1 MDNKTPAAAAAAN
14 SAMASSLAPTASV
27 DGGGNLFSWYGEAS
41 PRQKRAFWSC
51 KVGYMLDGMDTQMLS
66 FVIPTLVA
74 TWGIS
79 LADAGFIGTLT
90 LLASALG
97 GWAAGILSDRI
108 GRVRTLQLT
117 VVWFAV
123 FTGLCGLAQNY
134 EQLLA
139 ARALMGFGFGGEWT
153 AGAVL
158 IGEVIRAKDRGKA
171 VGLVQ
176 SGWAIGWGLTAI
188 LYSVLFSVLPAELA
202 WRALFLIGLL
212 PALLVVVIRR
222 YVKEP
227 DVYEKEKAA
236 QGNASDRPRFTEIFS
251 PKLLST
257 TVRAALLA
265 TGAQGGYYAITT
277 WLPTYLKTERHLTV
291 MGTGGYLAMIIFGS
305 WIGYLVS
312 SYLTDKLGRKPN
324 FILFAVGSMT
334 VAFGYTMLPLS
345 NGAMF
350 WLGFPLGFF
359 ASGIFS
365 GMGAFL
371 TELFPTRVRGSGQG
385 FCYNFGRAV
394 GALFPFLI
402 GALSKQYGLGASIG
416 IFAAAAYGV
425 LIIAAL
431 TLPETRGRELEAA
444 GT

>member
-14 SAMASSLAPTASV
+14 PAMASSIAPTASV
-27 DGGGNLFSWYGEAS
+27 DAGGNLFSWYGDAS

-97 GWAAGILSDRI
+97 GWAAGILSDRV

-134 EQLLA
+134 EQLLI

-158 IGEVIRAKDRGKA
+158 IGEVIRARDRGKA

-188 LYSVLFSVLPAELA
+188 LYSVLFSVMPAELA
-202 WRALFLIGLL
+202 WRALFLVGLL

-236 QGNASDRPRFTEIFS
+236 QGKASDRPRFTEIFS

-312 SYLTDKLGRKPN
+312 SYLTDRIGRKPN

-444 GT
+444 GR

>member
-14 SAMASSLAPTASV
+14 PAMVSSVAPTASV
-27 DGGGNLFSWYGEAS
+27 DAGGNLFSWYGDAS

-66 FVIPTLVA
+66 FVIPTLIA

-158 IGEVIRAKDRGKA
+158 IGEVMRAKDRGKA

-212 PALLVVVIRR
+212 PALLVVIIRR

-236 QGNASDRPRFTEIFS
+236 QGKASDRPRFTEIFS

-312 SYLTDKLGRKPN
+312 SYLTDRLGRKPN

-444 GT
+444 GM

>member
-1 MDNKTPAAAAAAN
+1 MESKTFAASAAEPA
-14 SAMASSLAPTASV
+14 SRERS
-27 DGGGNLFSWYGEAS
+27 GLFSWYADAQ
-41 PRQKRAFWSC
+41 PRERRAFWSC

-79 LADAGFIGTLT
+79 LADAGFIGTIT

-97 GWAAGILSDRI
+97 GWIAGILSDRI

-117 VVWFAV
+117 VMWFAV
-123 FTGLCGLAQNY
+123 FTALCGLAQNY
-134 EQLLA
+134 HQLVA

-158 IGEVIRAKDRGKA
+158 IGEVIRARDRGRA

-176 SGWAIGWGLTAI
+176 SGWAIGWGLCAL
-188 LYSVLFSVLPAELA
+188 LYALLFSVLPAEQA
-202 WRALFLIGLL
+202 WRALFLVGLA
-212 PALLVVVIRR
+212 PALLVVAIRR

-236 QGNASDRPRFTEIFS
+236 QAQVADAPSLTEIFA
-251 PKLLST
+251 PKLIT
-257 TVRAALLA
+257 TTLRAALLT

-277 WLPTYLKTERHLTV
+277 WLPTFLKTERHLTV

-305 WIGYLVS
+305 WVGYLTS
-312 SYLTDKLGRKPN
+312 AYLTDRLGRKPN
-324 FILFAVGSMT
+324 FILFAVGSM
-334 VAFGYTMLPLS
+334 VIAFAYTSLNLTNASML
-345 NGAMF
+345 

-385 FCYNFGRAV
+385 FCYNVGRAI

-402 GALSKQYGLGASIG
+402 GALSKQYGLGTSIG
-416 IFAAAAYGV
+416 IFAVAAYGV
-425 LIIAAL
+425 VIVAAL
-431 TLPETRGRELEAA
+431 TLPETRGRELDAA
-444 GT
+444 

>member
-1 MDNKTPAAAAAAN
+1 MESKTLAAPAAEP
-14 SAMASSLAPTASV
+14 ASRERS
-27 DGGGNLFSWYGEAS
+27 GLFSWYADAQ
-41 PRQKRAFWSC
+41 PRERRAFWSC

-79 LADAGFIGTLT
+79 LADAGFIGTIT

-97 GWAAGILSDRI
+97 GWIAGILSDRI

-117 VVWFAV
+117 VMWFAV
-123 FTGLCGLAQNY
+123 FTALCGLAQNY
-134 EQLLA
+134 HQLVA

-158 IGEVIRAKDRGKA
+158 IGEVIRARDRGRA

-176 SGWAIGWGLTAI
+176 SGWAIGWGLCAL
-188 LYSVLFSVLPAELA
+188 LYALLFSVLPAEQA
-202 WRALFLIGLL
+202 WRALFLVGLA
-212 PALLVVVIRR
+212 PALLVVAIRR

-236 QGNASDRPRFTEIFS
+236 QAQVADAPRLTEIFA
-251 PKLLST
+251 PKLIT
-257 TVRAALLA
+257 TTLRAALLT

-277 WLPTYLKTERHLTV
+277 WLPTFLKTERHLTV

-305 WIGYLVS
+305 WVGYLTS
-312 SYLTDKLGRKPN
+312 AYLTDRLGRKPN
-324 FILFAVGSMT
+324 FILFAVGSM
-334 VAFGYTMLPLS
+334 VIAFAYTSLNLTNASML
-345 NGAMF
+345 

-385 FCYNFGRAV
+385 FCYNVGRAI

-402 GALSKQYGLGASIG
+402 GALSKQYGLGTSIG
-416 IFAAAAYGV
+416 IFAVAAYGV
-425 LIIAAL
+425 VIVAAL
-431 TLPETRGRELEAA
+431 TLPETRGRELDAA
-444 GT
+444 

>member
-1 MDNKTPAAAAAAN
+1 MESKTLAAPAAEP
-14 SAMASSLAPTASV
+14 ASPERS
-27 DGGGNLFSWYGEAS
+27 GLFSWYGDAQ
-41 PRQKRAFWSC
+41 PRERRAFWSC

-79 LADAGFIGTLT
+79 FADAGFIGTVT

-97 GWAAGILSDRI
+97 GWIAGILSDRI

-117 VVWFAV
+117 VLWFAV
-123 FTGLCGLAQNY
+123 FTALCGLAQNY
-134 EQLLA
+134 HQLLA

-158 IGEVIRAKDRGKA
+158 IGEVIRARDRGKA

-176 SGWAIGWGLTAI
+176 SGWAIGWGLCAL
-188 LYSVLFSVLPAELA
+188 LYALLFSVLPAEQA
-202 WRALFLIGLL
+202 WRALFLVGLA
-212 PALLVVVIRR
+212 PALLVVAIRR

-236 QGNASDRPRFTEIFS
+236 QAQVADAPRLTEIFA
-251 PKLLST
+251 PKLIT
-257 TVRAALLA
+257 TTLRAALLT

-277 WLPTYLKTERHLTV
+277 WLPTFLKTERHLTV
-291 MGTGGYLAMIIFGS
+291 MGTGGYLAMIILGS
-305 WIGYLVS
+305 WVGYLTS
-312 SYLTDKLGRKPN
+312 AYLTDRLGRKPN
-324 FILFAVGSMT
+324 FILFAVGSMAI
-334 VAFGYTMLPLS
+334 AFAYTSLNLTNASML
-345 NGAMF
+345 

-385 FCYNFGRAV
+385 FCYNVGRAI

-402 GALSKQYGLGASIG
+402 GALSKQYGLGMSIG
-416 IFAAAAYGV
+416 IFAVAAYGV
-425 LIIAAL
+425 VIVAAL
-431 TLPETRGRELEAA
+431 TLPETRGRELDAA
-444 GT
+444 

>member
-1 MDNKTPAAAAAAN
+1 MNSKTAAAP
-14 SAMASSLAPTASV
+14 SADIERPGR
-27 DGGGNLFSWYGEAS
+27 GGMFAWYAEAE
-41 PRQKRAFWSC
+41 PRERRAFWSC
-51 KVGYMLDGMDTQMLS
+51 KTGYMLDGMDTQMLS

-90 LLASALG
+90 LLTSAAG
-97 GWAAGILSDRI
+97 GWLAGILSDRI
-108 GRVRTLQLT
+108 GRVRTLQIT
-117 VVWFAV
+117 VLWFAA

-134 EQLLA
+134 HQLLA

-158 IGEVIRAKDRGKA
+158 IGEVIRARDRGKA

-176 SGWAIGWGLTAI
+176 AGWAIGWGAAAL
-188 LYSVLFSVLPAELA
+188 LYAWIFSVLPAATA
-202 WRALFLIGLL
+202 WRALFLVGLV
-212 PALLVVVIRR
+212 PALLVLVIRR

-227 DVYEKEKAA
+227 DAYRRAKAM
-236 QGNASDRPRFTEIFS
+236 QESEGDKPSLVEIFS

-257 TVRAALLA
+257 TLRAALLT

-277 WLPTYLKTERHLTV
+277 WLPTFLKTERHLSV
-291 MGTGGYLAMIIFGS
+291 MGTGGYLATIIVGS
-305 WIGYLVS
+305 YVGYLS
-312 SYLTDKLGRKPN
+312 SAYLTDRLGRKPN
-324 FILFAVGSMT
+324 FILFAVGSMAI
-334 VAFGYTMLPLS
+334 AFAYTSLDLTNGSML
-345 NGAMF
+345 

-359 ASGIFS
+359 ASGIFA

-385 FCYNFGRAV
+385 FCYNVGRAV

-402 GALSKQYGLGASIG
+402 GALAKQYGLGTSIG
-416 IFAAAAYGV
+416 LFAVAAYGV
-425 LIIAAL
+425 LIVAAL
-431 TLPETRGRELEAA
+431 TLPETRGRELESA
-444 GT
+444 

>member
-1 MDNKTPAAAAAAN
+1 MDSKTLTAPPATDP
-14 SAMASSLAPTASV
+14 APAGR
-27 DGGGNLFSWYGEAS
+27 GGLFSWYSETG
-41 PRQKRAFWSC
+41 PRERRAFWSC

-97 GWAAGILSDRI
+97 GWIAGILSDRI

-117 VVWFAV
+117 VLWFAV

-134 EQLLA
+134 HQLLA

-158 IGEVIRAKDRGKA
+158 IGEVIRARDRGKA

-176 SGWAIGWGLTAI
+176 SGWAIGWGLSAL
-188 LYSVLFSVLPAELA
+188 LYALLFSALAPEYA
-202 WRALFLIGLL
+202 WRGLFLVGLL

-227 DVYEKEKAA
+227 DVYEKEKAVQA
-236 QGNASDRPRFTEIFS
+236 NVSDTPRLTEIFA
-251 PKLLST
+251 PALLST
-257 TVRAALLA
+257 TLRAALLT

-277 WLPTYLKTERHLTV
+277 WLPTFLKTERHLTV
-291 MGTGGYLAMIIFGS
+291 MGTGGYLATIIVGS
-305 WIGYLVS
+305 WVGYLAS
-312 SYLTDKLGRKPN
+312 AYLTDRLGRKPN
-324 FILFAVGSMT
+324 FILFALGSM
-334 VAFGYTMLPLS
+334 VIAFSYTSLNLTNTSML
-345 NGAMF
+345 

-385 FCYNFGRAV
+385 FCYNVGRAV

-402 GALSKQYGLGASIG
+402 GALSKHYGLGASIG
-416 IFAAAAYGV
+416 IFAVAAYGV
-425 LIIAAL
+425 LIVAAL
-431 TLPETRGRELEAA
+431 TLPETRGRELDAA
-444 GT
+444 

>member
-1 MDNKTPAAAAAAN
+1 MDSKT
-14 SAMASSLAPTASV
+14 LTASAADPA
-27 DGGGNLFSWYGEAS
+27 DGGRGGLFSWYAVAG
-41 PRQKRAFWSC
+41 PRERRAFWSC

-97 GWAAGILSDRI
+97 GWIAGILSDRI

-117 VVWFAV
+117 VLWFAV

-134 EQLLA
+134 HQLLA

-158 IGEVIRAKDRGKA
+158 IGEVIRARDRGKA

-176 SGWAIGWGLTAI
+176 SGWAIGWGLSAL
-188 LYSVLFSVLPAELA
+188 LYALLFSVLSAEYA
-202 WRALFLIGLL
+202 WRGLFLVGLL

-227 DVYEKEKAA
+227 DVYEKEKAVQA
-236 QGNASDRPRFTEIFS
+236 DVSDTPRLTEIFA
-251 PKLLST
+251 PKLLT
-257 TVRAALLA
+257 TTLRAALLT

-277 WLPTYLKTERHLTV
+277 WLPTFLKTERHLTV
-291 MGTGGYLAMIIFGS
+291 MGTGGYLATIIVGS
-305 WIGYLVS
+305 WVGYLTS
-312 SYLTDKLGRKPN
+312 AYLTDRLGRKPN
-324 FILFAVGSMT
+324 FILFALGSM
-334 VAFGYTMLPLS
+334 VIAFAYTSLNLTNASML
-345 NGAMF
+345 

-385 FCYNFGRAV
+385 FCYNVGRAV

-402 GALSKQYGLGASIG
+402 GALSKHYGLGASIG
-416 IFAAAAYGV
+416 IFAVAAYGV
-425 LIIAAL
+425 LIVAAL
-431 TLPETRGRELEAA
+431 TLPETRGRELDAA
-444 GT
+444 

>member
-1 MDNKTPAAAAAAN
+1 MDSKTLTAPAADPA
-14 SAMASSLAPTASV
+14 SAGRS
-27 DGGGNLFSWYGEAS
+27 GLFSWYAEAG
-41 PRQKRAFWSC
+41 PRERRAFWSC

-97 GWAAGILSDRI
+97 GWIAGILSDRI

-117 VVWFAV
+117 VLWFAV

-134 EQLLA
+134 HQLLA

-158 IGEVIRAKDRGKA
+158 IGEVIRARDRGKA

-176 SGWAIGWGLTAI
+176 SGWAIGWGLSAL
-188 LYSVLFSVLPAELA
+188 LYALLFSTLSAEYA
-202 WRALFLIGLL
+202 WRGLFLIGLL

-236 QGNASDRPRFTEIFS
+236 QAQVADAPRLTEIFA
-251 PKLLST
+251 PKLLT
-257 TVRAALLA
+257 TTLRAALLT

-277 WLPTYLKTERHLTV
+277 WLPTFLKTERHLTV
-291 MGTGGYLAMIIFGS
+291 MGTGGYLATIIVGS
-305 WIGYLVS
+305 WVGYLTS
-312 SYLTDKLGRKPN
+312 AYLTDRLGRKPN
-324 FILFAVGSMT
+324 FILFALGSMT
-334 VAFGYTMLPLS
+334 IAFVYTSLHLTNTSML
-345 NGAMF
+345 

-385 FCYNFGRAV
+385 FCYNVGRAV

-402 GALSKQYGLGASIG
+402 GALSKHYGLGASIG
-416 IFAAAAYGV
+416 IFAVAAYGV
-425 LIIAAL
+425 MIVAAL
-431 TLPETRGRELEAA
+431 TLPETRGRELEDA
-444 GT
+444 

>member
-1 MDNKTPAAAAAAN
+1 MDSKTLTAPPATDP
-14 SAMASSLAPTASV
+14 APAGR
-27 DGGGNLFSWYGEAS
+27 GGLFSWYSETG
-41 PRQKRAFWSC
+41 PRERRAFWSC

-97 GWAAGILSDRI
+97 GWIAGILSDRI

-117 VVWFAV
+117 VLWFAV

-134 EQLLA
+134 HQLLA

-158 IGEVIRAKDRGKA
+158 IGEVIRARDRGKA

-176 SGWAIGWGLTAI
+176 SGWAIGWGLSAL
-188 LYSVLFSVLPAELA
+188 LYALLFSALAPEHA
-202 WRALFLIGLL
+202 WRGLFLVGLL

-227 DVYEKEKAA
+227 DVYEKEKAVQA
-236 QGNASDRPRFTEIFS
+236 NVSDTPRLTEIFA
-251 PKLLST
+251 PALLST
-257 TVRAALLA
+257 TLRAALLT

-277 WLPTYLKTERHLTV
+277 WLPTFLKTERHLTV
-291 MGTGGYLAMIIFGS
+291 MGTGGYLATIIVGS
-305 WIGYLVS
+305 WVGYLAS
-312 SYLTDKLGRKPN
+312 AYLTDRLGRKPN
-324 FILFAVGSMT
+324 FILFALGSM
-334 VAFGYTMLPLS
+334 VIAFSYTSLNLTNTSML
-345 NGAMF
+345 

-385 FCYNFGRAV
+385 FCYNVGRAV

-402 GALSKQYGLGASIG
+402 GALSKHYGLGASIG
-416 IFAAAAYGV
+416 IFAVAAYGV
-425 LIIAAL
+425 LIVAAL
-431 TLPETRGRELEAA
+431 TLPETRGRELDAA
-444 GT
+444 

>member
-1 MDNKTPAAAAAAN
+1 MDHQTPAMAPPIPPKT
-14 SAMASSLAPTASV
+14 SADA
-27 DGGGNLFSWYGEAS
+27 GGNLFSWYGDAA
-41 PRQKRAFWSC
+41 PREKRAFWSC

-79 LADAGFIGTLT
+79 LADAGFIGTIT

-117 VVWFAV
+117 VLWFAV

-134 EQLLA
+134 HQLLA

-202 WRALFLIGLL
+202 WRALFLVGLL

-236 QGNASDRPRFTEIFS
+236 QGKASDHPRLTEIFR
-251 PKLLST
+251 PALLST
-257 TVRAALLA
+257 TIRAALLA

-277 WLPTYLKTERHLTV
+277 WLPTFLKTERHLTV

-305 WIGYLVS
+305 WVGYLVS
-312 SYLTDKLGRKPN
+312 SYLTDRLGRKPN
-324 FILFAVGSMT
+324 FILFALGSMT
-334 VAFGYTMLPLS
+334 IAFSYTMLPLT

-402 GALSKQYGLGASIG
+402 GALSKEYGLGTSIG

-425 LIIAAL
+425 LILAAL

-444 GT
+444 GA

>member
-1 MDNKTPAAAAAAN
+1 MDSKTLTAPPATDP
-14 SAMASSLAPTASV
+14 APAGR
-27 DGGGNLFSWYGEAS
+27 GGLFSWYSETG
-41 PRQKRAFWSC
+41 PRERRAFWSC

-97 GWAAGILSDRI
+97 GWIAGILSDRI

-117 VVWFAV
+117 VLWFAV

-134 EQLLA
+134 HQLLA

-158 IGEVIRAKDRGKA
+158 IGEVIRARDRGKA

-176 SGWAIGWGLTAI
+176 SGWAIGWGLSAV
-188 LYSVLFSVLPAELA
+188 LYALLFSVLSAEYA
-202 WRALFLIGLL
+202 WRGLFLIGLL

-227 DVYEKEKAA
+227 DVYEKAKAA
-236 QGNASDRPRFTEIFS
+236 QAHVSDTPRLTEIFA
-251 PKLLST
+251 PALLST
-257 TVRAALLA
+257 TLRAALLT

-277 WLPTYLKTERHLTV
+277 WLPTFLKTERHLTV
-291 MGTGGYLAMIIFGS
+291 MGTGGYLATIIVGS
-305 WIGYLVS
+305 WVGYLAS
-312 SYLTDKLGRKPN
+312 AYLTDRLGRKPN
-324 FILFAVGSMT
+324 FILFALGSM
-334 VAFGYTMLPLS
+334 VIAFSYTSLNLTNASML
-345 NGAMF
+345 

-385 FCYNFGRAV
+385 FCYNVGRAV

-402 GALSKQYGLGASIG
+402 GALSKHYGLGVSIG
-416 IFAAAAYGV
+416 IFAVAAYGV
-425 LIIAAL
+425 LIVAAL
-431 TLPETRGRELEAA
+431 TLPETRGRELDAA
-444 GT
+444 

>member
-1 MDNKTPAAAAAAN
+1 MESKTLAAG
-14 SAMASSLAPTASV
+14 TAEPERPPRS
-27 DGGGNLFSWYGEAS
+27 GLFSWYADAQ
-41 PRQKRAFWSC
+41 PRERRAFWSC

-79 LADAGFIGTLT
+79 LADAGFIGTIT
-90 LLASALG
+90 LLASAAG
-97 GWAAGILSDRI
+97 GWLAGLLSDRI

-117 VVWFAV
+117 VLWFAV
-123 FTGLCGLAQNY
+123 FTALCGLAQNY
-134 EQLLA
+134 HQLVA

-158 IGEVIRAKDRGKA
+158 IGEVIRARDRGKA

-176 SGWAIGWGLTAI
+176 SGWAIGWGLCAL
-188 LYSVLFSVLPAELA
+188 LYALLFSVLPAELA
-202 WRALFLIGLL
+202 WRALFLVGLA

-227 DVYEKEKAA
+227 DVYQKEKAA
-236 QGNASDRPRFTEIFS
+236 QAREADAPRFTEIFA
-251 PKLLST
+251 PKLIT
-257 TVRAALLA
+257 TTLRAALLT

-277 WLPTYLKTERHLTV
+277 WLPTFLKTERHLTV
-291 MGTGGYLAMIIFGS
+291 MGTGGYLAMIILGS
-305 WIGYLVS
+305 WVGYLTS
-312 SYLTDKLGRKPN
+312 AYLTDRLGRKPN
-324 FILFAVGSMT
+324 FILFALGSMAI
-334 VAFGYTMLPLS
+334 AFAYTSLHLTDTSML
-345 NGAMF
+345 F
-350 WLGFPLGFF
+350 LGFPLGFF

-385 FCYNFGRAV
+385 FCYNVGRAI

-402 GALSKQYGLGASIG
+402 GALAKHYGLGASIG
-416 IFAAAAYGV
+416 IFAVAAYGV
-425 LIIAAL
+425 MIVAAL
-431 TLPETRGRELEAA
+431 TLPETRGRELDAA
-444 GT
+444 

>member
-1 MDNKTPAAAAAAN
+1 MESKTLAAPVADPSGPARN
-14 SAMASSLAPTASV
+14 
-27 DGGGNLFSWYGEAS
+27 GLFGWYAHAQTRE
-41 PRQKRAFWSC
+41 RRAFWSC

-79 LADAGFIGTLT
+79 LADAGFIGTMT

-97 GWAAGILSDRI
+97 GWIAGILSDRI

-117 VVWFAV
+117 VLWFAV
-123 FTGLCGLAQNY
+123 FTALCGLAQNY
-134 EQLLA
+134 HQLLA

-158 IGEVIRAKDRGKA
+158 IGEVIRARDRGKA

-176 SGWAIGWGLTAI
+176 SGWAIGWGLSAL
-188 LYSVLFSVLPAELA
+188 LYALLFSVLPAEQA
-202 WRALFLIGLL
+202 WRALFLVGLA
-212 PALLVVVIRR
+212 PALLVVAIRR

-227 DVYEKEKAA
+227 DVYEKEKATQA
-236 QGNASDRPRFTEIFS
+236 KVADAPCLTEIFA

-257 TVRAALLA
+257 TLRAALLT

-277 WLPTYLKTERHLTV
+277 WLPTFLKTERHLTV

-305 WIGYLVS
+305 WVGYLTS
-312 SYLTDKLGRKPN
+312 AYLTDRLGRKPN
-324 FILFAVGSMT
+324 FILFALGSM
-334 VAFGYTMLPLS
+334 VIAFSYTSLNLTNASML
-345 NGAMF
+345 

-385 FCYNFGRAV
+385 FCYNVGRAI

-402 GALSKQYGLGASIG
+402 GALSKQYGLGMSIG
-416 IFAAAAYGV
+416 IFAVAAYGV
-425 LIIAAL
+425 VIVAAL
-431 TLPETRGRELEAA
+431 TLPETRGRELDAA
-444 GT
+444 

>member
-1 MDNKTPAAAAAAN
+1 
-14 SAMASSLAPTASV
+14 MASSIAPTASV
-27 DGGGNLFSWYGEAS
+27 DAGGNLFSWYGDAS

-97 GWAAGILSDRI
+97 GWAAGILSDRV

-134 EQLLA
+134 EQLLI

-158 IGEVIRAKDRGKA
+158 IGEVIRARDRGKA

-188 LYSVLFSVLPAELA
+188 LYSVLFSVMPAELA
-202 WRALFLIGLL
+202 WRALFLVGLL

-236 QGNASDRPRFTEIFS
+236 QGKASDRPRFTEIFS

-312 SYLTDKLGRKPN
+312 SYLTDRIGRKPN

-444 GT
+444 GM